1 VIPQAAIQFV
11 SDNPGWTWLT
21 MLGTA
26 AMSWIAPA
34 AGIVTIGL
42 GILQGYISWKKFK
55 HWQKTQEADD
65 GSGE

>member
-1 VIPQAAIQFV
+1 MIQQAHQFV

-21 MLGTA
+21 LLGTA

-42 GILQGYISWKKFK
+42 GLLQGYISWKKFR
-55 HWQKTQEADD
+55 HWQKTMQERDEAND
-65 GSGE
+65 G